1 MVGLIFSMRGVLLVS
16 FVLLVFA
23 GCSQQRKN
31 ERLEKAIERA
41 SQE

>member
-1 MVGLIFSMRGVLLVS
+1 MVGLIFSMRGVLLAAV
-16 FVLLVFA
+16 VLLVLS
-23 GCSQQRKN
+23 GCSQQQKN